1 MYLRISTSYNI
12 CHIFSE
18 PNEAQVQ
25 FPEETTTD
33 PSLVKSDIDFSILL
47 SSMLFNVLVGT
58 LFLQLGLLA
67 PLGFLLLT
75 KFSEQ
80 AQVLLENLELPVE
93 ITGPRLPVQ
102 EIDSGLLY

>member
-1 MYLRISTSYNI
+1 M
-12 CHIFSE
+12 
-18 PNEAQVQ
+18 Q

-33 PSLVKSDIDFSILL
+33 PSLVKSDIDFQFPILL